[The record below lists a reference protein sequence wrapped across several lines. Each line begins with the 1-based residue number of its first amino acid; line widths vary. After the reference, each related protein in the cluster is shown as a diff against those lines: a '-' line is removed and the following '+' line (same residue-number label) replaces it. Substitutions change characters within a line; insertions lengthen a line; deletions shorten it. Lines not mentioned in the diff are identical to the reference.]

1 LKRRMLD
8 TNICIYII
16 KNKPLNVLKRFKKF
30 DIGDLVISSVTVSE
44 LFYGVY
50 KSKYIEKNLKALED
64 FLYPFDIIEFDENAA
79 IEYGKIR
86 ASLEEKGQVIGGL
99 DMLIAASAKSQGMVL
114 VTNNIKEFKRIED
127 LEIENWI

>member
-1 LKRRMLD
+1 MLD

>member
-1 LKRRMLD
+1 MLD

-16 KNKPLNVLKRFKKF
+16 KNKPINVLKKFKKF
-30 DIGDLVISSVTVSE
+30 DIGDLVISSITVSE